1 MELHKKWTSEGRP
14 RGEQYES
21 FRLYKDAKRLFRKE
35 QRKMVRKTE
44 ENDFKELSEASEIDH
59 IKFWKY
65 VNRRRKKKIS
75 TNVLTTNDGRTI
87 SNPEEIADV
96 WANYYE
102 KRLTPEE
109 NTNFDDDFRE
119 YIDIEVSDITKN
131 SLAGE
136 DCASEEC
143 VHRRVFIIRLTR
155 WIWIWLEFY
164 KSIACASIWTIF
176 CSLEF
181 FPANLNGRKQ

>member
-65 VNRRRKKKIS
+65 VNRRRKKKRS

-96 WANYYE
+96 WATYYE
-102 KRLTPEE
+102 KLLTPEE

-119 YIDIEVSDITKN
+119 YIDIEVSDISHITKN

-136 DCASEEC
+136 NCASEDC
-143 VHRRVFIIRLTR
+143 VHRRVFMI
-155 WIWIWLEFY
+155 
-164 KSIACASIWTIF
+164 
-176 CSLEF
+176 
-181 FPANLNGRKQ
+181 